1 MAERKIKGILQISS
15 DSLLW
20 NVRWQHVLLL
30 RILKLCWFMSQKYIT
45 RHWLG
50 KPNALPLWP
59 DTAVIHA
66 ECGLSL
72 SCWNKQGI
80 HWKVLVGM
88 AHVAGKTCIYSA
100 FKVTSE
106 GCNHHTM
113 CTNASLYNRRILA
126 IKLCTNEPKV
136 WATFC
141 FPNLNFSLPLLI
153 PNSKWAFLSYNI

>member
-1 MAERKIKGILQISS
+1 MLSETFKIELRHCIKC
-15 DSLLW
+15 W
-20 NVRWQHVLLL
+20 NWEIMLHLE
-30 RILKLCWFMSQKYIT
+30 KYIT
-45 RHWLG
+45 TLNFMPNCQTWLADRSVSRHALTT
-50 KPNALPLWP
+50 KPCCCN
-59 DTAVIHA
+59 I
-66 ECGLSL
+66 CRKCLSL

-113 CTNASLYNRRILA
+113 CTNASLYNLRILA

-136 WATFC
+136 WATFR
-141 FPNLNFSLPLLI
+141 FPNLNISLPLLI